1 MGSATGNATVED
13 RPVAL
18 LILIV
23 PMSSSPVTEPLSLE
37 IDDGTAALEG
47 TRFVI
52 IRHGQSRA
60 QAGGFISGH
69 DTCTGLSDLGRRQA
83 TLLAERLDRT
93 GELED
98 ASVFAT
104 SLLERA
110 QETAAIIAPALI
122 DGASFEPECAWCEM
136 HPGSV
141 EGLKWAEAIEQA
153 DLSRLDDPGA
163 RRAEGMETWT
173 EVFDRVGTQLR
184 RTAVANAGSC
194 VVVAGHGGTVGSSF
208 VELGGLDPRAAL
220 DRVVTAINTSITE
233 WRHDGSGWKLQRF
246 NDAAHLL
253 GTDR

>member
-1 MGSATGNATVED
+1 
-13 RPVAL
+13 
-18 LILIV
+18 
-23 PMSSSPVTEPLSLE
+23 MSSPPATEPITFDITE
-37 IDDGTAALEG
+37 EAAALAG

-60 QAGGFISGH
+60 QERGFISGH

-83 TLLAERLDRT
+83 RLLAERLERT
-93 GELED
+93 GELQD

-110 QETAAIIAPALI
+110 QETAAIIAPALAS
-122 DGASFEPECAWCEM
+122 GASFEPECAWCEM

-141 EGLKWAEAIEQA
+141 EGLLWAEAVERA
-153 DLSRLDDPGA
+153 DLTRLDDPSA

-184 RTAVANAGSC
+184 KTALAHAGEC

-208 VELGGLDPRAAL
+208 FELGGIGASASL
-220 DRVVTAINTSITE
+220 DRVVSATNTSITE
-233 WRHDGSGWKLQRF
+233 WRHDGSRWKLERF

-253 GTDR
+253 GVDG